1 MELDST
7 YWRERAAEMRKIAGQ
22 TKDPQS
28 KGTML
33 EIATQANSWIHQQF
47 MMGSLC
53 KLLKEVAED
62 VQEEQRTLHQPWC
75 TGGNQ

>member
-1 MELDST
+1 M
-7 YWRERAAEMRKIAGQ
+7 
-22 TKDPQS
+22 
-28 KGTML
+28 GT
-33 EIATQANSWIHQQF
+33 ETQANSWIHQQF